1 MCKVGLVSMG
11 QTPRRDQ
18 VILELRARF
27 PGVQFV
33 ESGAL
38 DDFSKAEIGRLAAT
52 APLTHVLGARLRDG
66 SVVTVGAEIIE
77 DLVDDCVAGL
87 FDQGASLV
95 VVLCTGILQMDQEGV
110 ILPSR
115 LLYHFAQ
122 ALASQRTRLGILV
135 PFPEQ
140 IVQAREKWG
149 GLCAD
154 LAVAAASCHT
164 DPTDWK
170 SNIESLRDRSLILMD
185 CILYSPKHWEAVR
198 KESRCP
204 AIRVMDLVVV
214 AIQSSL

>member
-1 MCKVGLVSMG
+1 MCKIGLVSMG

-18 VILELRARF
+18 VTMELRGHF
-27 PGVQFV
+27 PGVQFI

-38 DDFSKAEIGRLAAT
+38 DGFSKAEIGGLAST

-66 SVVTVGAEIIE
+66 SVVTVGAEALKP
-77 DLVDDCVAGL
+77 LVEVCVAGL
-87 FDQGASLV
+87 FDQGADLV
-95 VVLCTGILQMDQEGV
+95 VVLCTGILEMDRESV

-122 ALASQRTRLGILV
+122 ALVSERTRLGILV
-135 PFPEQ
+135 PFPQQ

-149 GLCAD
+149 GLCTD
-154 LAVAAASCHT
+154 LTIAAASCHS
-164 DPTDWK
+164 DPKDWN

-185 CILYSPKHWEAVR
+185 CILYSLEHREAVR
-198 KESRCP
+198 EKGRCP
-204 AIRVMDLVVV
+204 AIRVLDLVVV

>member
-1 MCKVGLVSMG
+1 MCKVGLVSVG

-18 VILELRARF
+18 VMMELRGRF
-27 PGVQFV
+27 PGVEFI

-38 DDFSKAEIGRLAAT
+38 DGLSKAEIGRLAAT

-66 SVVTVGAEIIE
+66 TVVTVGARIIA
-77 DLVDDCVAGL
+77 DLVDNCVTGL
-87 FDQGASLV
+87 FDQGTSMV
-95 VVLCTGILQMDQEGV
+95 VVLCTGILQMDREGV

-122 ALASQRTRLGILV
+122 GLVSQRTRLGVLV

-154 LAVAAASCHT
+154 LAVVAASCHT
-164 DPTDWK
+164 DPAAWG

-185 CILYSPKHWEAVR
+185 CILYSSKHQEAIR
-198 KESRCP
+198 EKARCA
-204 AIRVMDLVVV
+204 AIRVMDLVAI